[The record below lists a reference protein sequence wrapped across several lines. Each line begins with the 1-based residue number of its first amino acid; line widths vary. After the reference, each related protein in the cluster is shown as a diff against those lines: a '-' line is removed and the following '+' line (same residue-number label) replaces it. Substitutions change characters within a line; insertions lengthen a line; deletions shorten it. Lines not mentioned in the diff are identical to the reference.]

1 MPLIQKI
8 LPVGI
13 DRIIDSIQVTL
24 FNKLGWDSLPNVIY
38 ESNHRAYKTPGKLEE
53 REGLIPEVYDGK
65 KEYREVYFDDNV
77 SASSFFLVD
86 DSRTGDKLYTIIVSI
101 IFQLK
106 LDKIFPTIIH
116 RADEEAHKQ
125 VLDVLERT
133 TLVKINS
140 LQTGIANVYSGLLVE
155 QSKLDNMQPFH
166 VFKVDMDINYENC

>member
-8 LPVGI
+8 SPVGI
-13 DRIIDSIQVTL
+13 DRIIDSIQVVL
-24 FNKLGWDSLPNVIY
+24 FNKLGWDTGTTY
-38 ESNHRAYKTPGKLEE
+38 ESNHRAYKNPRTI
-53 REGLIPEVYDGK
+53 EGRDGLVPEIYDGK
-65 KEYREVYFDDNV
+65 EEYREIYLNDKIDAN
-77 SASSFFLVD
+77 SFFLVD
-86 DSRTGDKLYTIIVSI
+86 DSRTGDKLYTVIVSI

-106 LDKIFPTIIH
+106 LDKIFPNILH

-166 VFKVDMDINYENC
+166 VFKVDMDIDYENC

>member
-24 FNKLGWDSLPNVIY
+24 FNKLGWDSLPNVTY
-38 ESNHRAYKTPGKLEE
+38 ESNHRAYKTPGELAG
-53 REGLIPEVYDGK
+53 REGLIPEIYDGK
-65 KEYREVYFDDNV
+65 DEYREVYLNDKIDAN
-77 SASSFFLVD
+77 SFFLVD

-106 LDKIFPTIIH
+106 FDNIFPNITH

-125 VLDVLERT
+125 VLDVLEKT

-140 LQTGIANVYSGLLVE
+140 LQTGIANVYSGLLVD
-155 QSKLDNMQPFH
+155 QSKLDDMQPFH

>member
-1 MPLIQKI
+1 MPLIRKI

-24 FNKLGWDSLPNVIY
+24 FNKLGWDSLPSVTY
-38 ESNHRAYKTPGKLEE
+38 ESNHRAYKNET
-53 REGLIPEVYDGK
+53 EGGIIPEIYDGV
-65 KEYREVYFDDNV
+65 KEYREVYFDDTV
-77 SASSFFLVD
+77 SANSFFLVD

-101 IFQLK
+101 IFQIK
-106 LDKIFPTIIH
+106 LDKIFPNITH

-140 LQTGIANVYSGLLVE
+140 LQTGIANVYSGLLVV

-166 VFKVDMDINYENC
+166 VFRVDMDVNYENC